1 MPKTTLI
8 TGGAGF
14 IGTNAAAYYL
24 KKGNKVVVYD
34 NLSRAGAKQNLN
46 WLKKQG
52 GDLVFVKGDIRDDK
66 KLLETFKKYGPDL
79 VLHLAAQVTMVTS
92 VENPRED
99 FEINALG
106 TFNLLEAMRNT
117 KSKAAALYSST
128 NKVMGELLHIPVLE
142 KEKRYDYKNIKGVNE
157 SFPLDFFG
165 PYGWS
170 KGTGDQYF
178 FDYARIFGL
187 NTIVF
192 RQSGIY
198 GSHQFGIEEQGWL
211 AWFCNALLFDKPV
224 TIFGN
229 GKQVRDVLYI
239 DDLLRA
245 FDLALKNI
253 KKTRGKAYNVGGG
266 PKFSLSIWELFE
278 ILEKLAG
285 KKFNYKFGPWRPG
298 DQKVYISDVSKAKKD
313 FGWSPTISPKEGVKN
328 LYKWIFQNKNLIKKA
343 GVFKK

>member
-52 GDLVFVKGDIRDDK
+52 GNLVFVKGDIRDDK

-165 PYGWS
+165 PYGCS
-170 KGTGDQYF
+170 KGAGDQYF
-178 FDYARIFGL
+178 LDYARIFGL

-298 DQKVYISDVSKAKKD
+298 DQKVYISDISKAKKD
-313 FGWSPTISPKEGVKN
+313 FNWSPKISPKEGVKK
-328 LYKWIFQNKNLIKKA
+328 LYIWIAQNKNLIKKA